1 MVAILKA
8 DAASRGKFLEV
19 VIDHR
24 LGNSEAASN
33 LSVFG
38 YMPELRSVLADVRQ

>member
-19 VIDHR
+19 VVDHR
-24 LGNSEAASN
+24 LGNSKTTSD

-38 YMPELRSVLADVRQ
+38 YMPELRSVLADVCQ